1 MISYSSNYY
10 LQLAD
15 YVDDLNQIYYRIEA
29 KGFNESENMWLA
41 RNATNPSEEIR
52 IVKRFFK
59 NVYIFNIQCIQNINN
74 SIGKGYDI
82 ANTIISSLLELESC
96 GVEGVE
102 RIIHIYYDEE
112 YIYLVMSYYERI
124 EEELEENE
132 KIVIARMLIKII
144 YDVHKNHIVHN
155 KINDNNV
162 IITRDAKNRLF
173 PVIVNFSDAS
183 YVDNIQEKT
192 NNIEKNDVWN
202 LGVYLYSL
210 IAGDLPFS
218 CSNLNDFSFK
228 HFLEMYNKNEFLNES
243 EWDFYPEIK
252 EIIIRSLNPD
262 PKKRADVS
270 ELLDLVY

>member
-41 RNATNPSEEIR
+41 RSATNPSEEIR
-52 IVKRFFK
+52 VVKRFLK
-59 NVYIFNIQCIQNINN
+59 NVYIFNIQSTQNISN
-74 SIGKGYDI
+74 SIGKGYES

-112 YIYLVMSYYERI
+112 YIYLIMGYYERI
-124 EEELEENE
+124 EEELEDDER
-132 KIVIARMLIKII
+132 IAIARMLIKII
-144 YDVHKNHIVHN
+144 YDMHKNHIVHN
-155 KINDNNV
+155 RINDNNV
-162 IITRDAKNRLF
+162 IITRDAKNRLL
-173 PVIVNFSDAS
+173 PVIVDFTNAV
-183 YVDNIQEKT
+183 YVDNIQEKA
-192 NNIEKNDVWN
+192 NIIEKNDIWN

-228 HFLEMYNKNEFLNES
+228 HFLEMYNNNLFLNDC
-243 EWDFYPEIK
+243 EWDCYPEIK
-252 EIIIRSLNPD
+252 QIIIRSLNPD

-270 ELLDLVY
+270 ELLDIVY